1 LLSVTVTEMTEVD
14 DDGGDGGIVTKV
26 TVVETVRL
34 RPSLLSVS
42 VDVQAD
48 GGD

>member
-1 LLSVTVTEMTEVD
+1 MLSVTVTEMTEVD
-14 DDGGDGGIVTKV
+14 DDGGDGGEVTEV

-34 RPSLLSVS
+34 RPSLLSVC